1 MFADKKK
8 KKKDINIFVFS
19 IFAII
24 CFKSF
29 SINAIKL
36 PQDEGKC
43 LNFKVPIFLYFLSVG
58 KVSMYE
64 KVSGFLLLQNMIF
77 FS

>member
-19 IFAII
+19 VFAII

-43 LNFKVPIFLYFLSVG
+43 LKFLSFYIFFQLV
-58 KVSMYE
+58 KFPCM
-64 KVSGFLLLQNMIF
+64 KKFLGFLLLKNMII